1 MKRRN
6 NQHYKRL
13 VLSKE
18 TIAAL
23 NEAHQNHIIG
33 GETTDLGLQPG
44 IQPNPRPTMG
54 LGVELSR
61 CCPVYVPS
69 VNVACIS

>member
-1 MKRRN
+1 MKRKT
-6 NQHYKRL
+6 NQRYKRL
-13 VLSKE
+13 VLSKA

-23 NEAHQNHIIG
+23 NEAHQNNIIG
-33 GETTDLGLQPG
+33 GETTNLG
-44 IQPNPRPTMG
+44 IQPSPRPTME

>member
-1 MKRRN
+1 MKRKNIERC
-6 NQHYKRL
+6 KRL

-18 TIAAL
+18 TIAGL
-23 NEAHQNHIIG
+23 NEAHQNKIIG
-33 GETTDLGLQPG
+33 GETTDLG

>member
-1 MKRRN
+1 MKNKSRN
-6 NQHYKRL
+6 LFRKLQF
-13 VLSKE
+13 SKE

-23 NEAHQNHIIG
+23 NPARQADVIG
-33 GETTDLGLQPG
+33 GDATDLGLQTG
-44 IQPNPRPTMG
+44 KVTEKCPTMG
-54 LGVELSR
+54 LGKELSR

>member
-1 MKRRN
+1 MKRKTMN
-6 NQHYKRL
+6 LTQRL
-13 VLSKE
+13 VFSKK

-23 NEAHQNHIIG
+23 NEAQQGNVIG
-33 GETTDLGLQPG
+33 GEPTDLGFQTG
-44 IQPNPRPTMG
+44 VVTEKCPTMG
-54 LGVELSR
+54 LGKELSR